1 MHPLSNPKSPD
12 MVVRIAKF
20 RKTSLKKRRPE
31 LKKFC
36 ATIAVRV
43 GWLVLLLAALGIPH
57 PNVAESAPLGWG
69 TQDPQPI
76 LAKSAR
82 SGWSTPQSA
91 GSSQRSPGGY
101 TRPPQADQK
110 PAEGEGATQQEQKIS
125 PKEADELFREVDE
138 ILKFASKDTNLP
150 IKHEVKRR
158 LTTRDEVVAY
168 LEKNMS
174 EDKDAQRLR
183 RSELVLKKFG
193 LLPPDFDL
201 QGFLV
206 KLLREQV
213 AGYYDAKTKTV
224 NLLDWIEPDAQRPV
238 MAHELTHALQDQSF
252 GLEKWMKRGDVDLDE
267 KKNPTP
273 EDLERDEVS
282 EARQAV
288 VEGQAMIVLVDYMLE
303 PTGKSLLNSPELANA
318 LKEGMLGGTADSP
331 AFQNAPIFLKEAL
344 TFPYRYGLDFEA
356 ELLRSGGKPK
366 AYAEAFTDPPQSTR
380 QIMEPKTYLSGE
392 KLEPMRL
399 PDFKEDFKNYE
410 RFDIGAMG
418 EFDVGVLVDQYA
430 GAETSRAIYP
440 HWRGGYYYAVRPK
453 GDTAAPLSLLYVSR
467 WSDGDSAGKFAAIYA
482 KALEKRYRHIH
493 EAGAQNADPRP
504 ATTSQEPAG
513 EHVESLLGS
522 HTWLTEEGSVVI
534 IVQDQTVFITEG
546 LDQPTTERVEQEL
559 LGTKA
564 TAAQQ

>member
-1 MHPLSNPKSPD
+1 
-12 MVVRIAKF
+12 
-20 RKTSLKKRRPE
+20 LKKRSAE
-31 LKKFC
+31 LKKFRP
-36 ATIAVRV
+36 TIAARV
-43 GWLVLLLAALGIPH
+43 GWLLLLLAALEIPH
-57 PNVAESAPLGWG
+57 PDVAESAPLRERSLAGG
-69 TQDPQPI
+69 GARATQNLLDRGACATQN
-76 LAKSAR
+76 LL
-82 SGWSTPQSA
+82 
-91 GSSQRSPGGY
+91 GGGA
-101 TRPPQADQK
+101 RPPQNQK
-110 PAEGEGATQQEQKIS
+110 PAGEDAGATQKNAGDGVRATQEEKKIS
-125 PKEADELFREVDE
+125 PKQAEELFREVDE
-138 ILKFASKDTNLP
+138 ILKFASKDTDLP

-193 LLPPDFDL
+193 LLPADFDL

-224 NLLDWIEPDAQRPV
+224 NVLDWIEPEQQRPV

-273 EDLERDEVS
+273 EDVERDEVS

-303 PTGKSLLNSPELANA
+303 PTGQSLLSSPQLANA
-318 LKEGMLGGTADSP
+318 LKEGMLVGTADSP

-366 AYAEAFTDPPQSTR
+366 AYAGAFSDPPQSTR

-430 GAETSRAIYP
+430 GPETSRAIYP
-440 HWRGGYYYAVRPK
+440 HWRGGYYYALRPK
-453 GDTAAPLSLLYVSR
+453 GDPPAPLSLLYVSR
-467 WSDGDSAGKFAAIYA
+467 WSDVGSAEKFAAIYA
-482 KALEKRYRHIH
+482 NALEKRYKHVH
-493 EAGAQNADPRP
+493 EGAEQSATADF
-504 ATTSQEPAG
+504 Q
-513 EHVESLLGS
+513 HVESLTAT
-522 HTWLTEEGSVVI
+522 HTWLTEQGSVMI
-534 IVQDQTVFITEG
+534 MVQQETVLITEG
-546 LDQPTTERVEQEL
+546 LDQATTDRLEQEL
-559 LGTKA
+559 LGAKA
-564 TAAQQ
+564 AAASR